1 MRSELFKGLSEVV
14 AKIRTLVLPKRYS
27 LSNTGPDVNA
37 LKQELKILEN
47 KLHAVDNEKIEL
59 EKLLSDFQYRHS
71 GELGDILLEIL
82 RLRMILYK
90 VDQTKY
96 KEAERDEKQY
106 REQVRTDR
114 KKIKF
119 ELNTDEKKEI
129 RKKFRK
135 ATLLCHPDKV
145 SEKLKESAQGIF
157 IRLKSAYD
165 ANDLKQVAEI
175 LSHLE
180 KGDFFKSISE
190 TVTERELLKAETEKL
205 RKRIKSLEKELSE
218 IKNSNTYKTVIAIDD
233 WDVYFRNLKAKLEGE
248 LEEIKNQIKIVSN
261 RT

>member
-1 MRSELFKGLSEVV
+1 MRSELFKGLSTAV
-14 AKIRTLVLPKRYS
+14 AKIRKLVLLKRYN
-27 LSNTGPDVNA
+27 LSNTGPDVST

-47 KLHAVDNEKIEL
+47 KLHAIDNEKIEL
-59 EKLLSDFQYRHS
+59 AKLLSDFQYRHS
-71 GELGDILLEIL
+71 GELGDVLLEIL

-96 KEAERDEKQY
+96 EEAERDEKQY

-114 KKIKF
+114 EKIKL
-119 ELNTDEKKEI
+119 ELNNDEKKEI

-145 SEKLKESAQGIF
+145 SEKLKESAQGMF
-157 IRLKSAYD
+157 VRLKAAYD
-165 ANDLKQVAEI
+165 ANDLKKVAEI
-175 LSHLE
+175 LAHLE

-233 WDVYFRNLKAKLEGE
+233 WDVYFRNLKIKLEGE

>member
-1 MRSELFKGLSEVV
+1 MRSELFKGLSAAVV
-14 AKIRTLVLPKRYS
+14 KIRKLVLPKRYS
-27 LSNTGPDVNA
+27 LSNTGPDVSV

-47 KLHAVDNEKIEL
+47 KLHAIDNEKIEL

-82 RLRMILYK
+82 RLRLILYK

-96 KEAERDEKQY
+96 NEAERDEKQY

-114 KKIKF
+114 EKIKL

-145 SEKLKESAQGIF
+145 SEKLKESAQGMF
-157 IRLKSAYD
+157 IRLKAAYD
-165 ANDLKQVAEI
+165 ANDLKKVTEI
-175 LSHLE
+175 LFHLE

-233 WDVYFRNLKAKLEGE
+233 WDVYFRNLKIKLEGE